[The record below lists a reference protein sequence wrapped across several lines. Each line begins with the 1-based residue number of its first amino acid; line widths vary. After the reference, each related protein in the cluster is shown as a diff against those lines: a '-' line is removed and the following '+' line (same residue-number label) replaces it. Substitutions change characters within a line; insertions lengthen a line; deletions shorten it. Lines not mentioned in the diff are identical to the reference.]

1 MAEDVVQVL
10 PFNAPV
16 GLTENDFD
24 EEHVMQLYMTNTNA
38 YTAMQLDLYLPEGLS
53 LQLDEQAWDF
63 NPDRFDGITKRGVFN
78 PYHDIDISK
87 KDDVPGHYL
96 LLLYDTDLSIIK
108 ENDGVLIDFYYL
120 TSEDVQP
127 GIYPITV
134 SGTVLT
140 VDSHNDVR
148 PATSV
153 SYVKIGEPEANVVYN
168 LGDGIVPS
176 FVESELNSLTNV
188 VVNGACQNLVL
199 VDGHDAVIPCDFTA
213 ASASYSRTMGTT
225 WGTICLPYTVTS
237 DENVAYY
244 QITGVENDM
253 LTLTK
258 YDELPAGTPALVKK
272 LAGDGIAPQATS
284 VAVSGEINNVAGS
297 VNMFGSYTNQTRI
310 EDPNSYYIYNDK
322 FYSCNEYFFCNA
334 FRAYFI
340 MEGAGAKVLTIAG
353 DDVVTAINALTGENC
368 GVNVE
373 AVYSEDGVLRNDLE
387 AGMNIVK
394 FSNGKTQKVIIK

>member
-1 MAEDVVQVL
+1 MQIIPKTLRPGMGEDDEDAYLEVDLRNSTYDEIGNLQ
-10 PFNAPV
+10 
-16 GLTENDFD
+16 FD
-24 EEHVMQLYMTNTNA
+24 IL
-38 YTAMQLDLYLPEGLS
+38 LPEGVEYDDYYEFEGTRVPYKS
-53 LQLDEQAWDF
+53 GRGGTTWAFSITVVPQTT
-63 NPDRFDGITKRGVFN
+63 NYIRFMF
-78 PYHDIDISK
+78 
-87 KDDVPGHYL
+87 VPQ
-96 LLLYDTDLSIIK
+96 
-108 ENDGVLIDFYYL
+108 LIDGSLKPITGNEGTFLRIYIR
-120 TSEDVQP
+120 TSESLAEGV
-127 GIYPITV
+127 YPVKMANMNYYHTEV
-134 SGTVLT
+134 EGVYL
-140 VDSHNDVR
+140 DD
-148 PATSV
+148 AV
-153 SYVKIGEPEANVVYN
+153 SYVKVGEQATNTVYD
-168 LGDGIVPS
+168 LGDDMYIPS
-176 FVESELNSLTNV
+176 FVQDELDGMANV

-225 WGTICLPYTVTS
+225 WGTICLPYAVTS
-237 DENVAYY
+237 DESVAYY
-244 QITGVENDM
+244 QITGVENDV

-284 VAVSGEINNVAGS
+284 VAVSGDINNVAGS

-340 MEGAGAKVLTIAG
+340 MEGAGAKVLTIAD

-394 FSNGKTQKVIIK
+394 LSNGKTQKVIIK